1 MNLNNVNRKEI
12 FSGQGLY
19 WLGMI
24 FVFLAVFAFGA
35 SWLQWRTPVPEFD
48 PDAHKGR
55 PVTIDDEGERTLFE
69 QLRIQEVH
77 QQYQTSYLDLV
88 QKISQSDTTKI
99 NTQKDRELF
108 KTYNRARTDYQESL
122 NKVEEYEKDFRVK
135 CFARMRSLI
144 LAVLFFDRKSNTRM
158 TKFNAEKLI
167 EIGALQEIPECP
179 RGGNYSIIYKDGR
192 RLFHCSI
199 HGTLRN

>member
-1 MNLNNVNRKEI
+1 MNLNKVNSKDF
-12 FSGQGLY
+12 FSGQAFY

-24 FVFLAVFAFGA
+24 FVFLAVFAFA
-35 SWLQWRTPVPEFD
+35 ATWLPWKTPVVEVD
-48 PDAHKGR
+48 PDRFKGT

-69 QLRIQEVH
+69 QLKFQEVH
-77 QQYQTSYLDLV
+77 QNYQSSYLALI
-88 QKISQSDTTKI
+88 QKISESDTTKI

-108 KTYNRARTDYQESL
+108 KPYDRARADYQDSR
-122 NKVEEYEKDFRVK
+122 NKIEEYEKDFRVK

-144 LAVLFFDRKSNTRM
+144 LAVLFYDRKTNTRM
-158 TKFNAEKLI
+158 TRFIPEQLI
-167 EIGALQEIPECP
+167 EVGALQEIPECP
-179 RGGNYSIIYKDGR
+179 RGGKYSIIYKDGR

>member
-1 MNLNNVNRKEI
+1 M
-12 FSGQGLY
+12 
-19 WLGMI
+19 
-24 FVFLAVFAFGA
+24 
-35 SWLQWRTPVPEFD
+35 PEFD
-48 PDAHKGR
+48 LDAHRGR

-88 QKISQSDTTKI
+88 QKISQGDTTKI
-99 NTQKDRELF
+99 NIQKDRELF